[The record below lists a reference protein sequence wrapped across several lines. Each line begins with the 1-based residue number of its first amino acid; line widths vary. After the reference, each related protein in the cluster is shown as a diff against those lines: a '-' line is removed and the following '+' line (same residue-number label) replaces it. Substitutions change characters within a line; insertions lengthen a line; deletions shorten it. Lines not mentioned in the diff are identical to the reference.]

1 MVAPRGNFRRTTEQQ
16 LLNFFLPPDFFWDV
30 VEPSNEVSA
39 RVDQKDG
46 WVRASLEE
54 DGEDAADNAMG
65 GATELARDSVGALVP
80 ARVGLERSIDDYSV
94 VCSKVYKWSQKK
106 HIEDAK
112 CEMPKYRRCEMP
124 KYRK

>member
-16 LLNFFLPPDFFWDV
+16 LLNFFFTTGFFWDV

-54 DGEDAADNAMG
+54 DGEDAANNAMG
-65 GATELARDSVGALVP
+65 GATELARDSAGALVP
-80 ARVGLERSIDDYSV
+80 ARVGEARASEDYSV
-94 VCSKVYKWSQKK
+94 VCSKV
-106 HIEDAK
+106 
-112 CEMPKYRRCEMP
+112 
-124 KYRK
+124 